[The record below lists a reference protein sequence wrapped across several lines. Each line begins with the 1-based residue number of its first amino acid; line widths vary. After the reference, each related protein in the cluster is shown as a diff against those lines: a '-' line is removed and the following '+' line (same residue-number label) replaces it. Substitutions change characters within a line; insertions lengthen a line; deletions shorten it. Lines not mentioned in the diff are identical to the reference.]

1 MRHGVGAAACLGM
14 LWLLGACGAPVAGTE
29 GAGPAGGRAV
39 QADVDGNAQKGP
51 FSSGTRVSIAELDA
65 HLVQTGRSFAT
76 TMSDD
81 RGSFSIRGVQLG
93 TPYARVEVSGFY
105 FDEVRGRLSDSPL
118 SIFSYVDL
126 SDSST
131 SNVNLLGH
139 LEAARIEHLVTEEQ
153 VSFAEAKSRAHTEV
167 LELFDLDP
175 GAIAAAETL
184 DISQPGEGNAA
195 LLAISVILQG
205 NRPVSELS
213 QLLSNIQ
220 SDLRGDGTLDVVAN
234 GSALLEG
241 ALGVNMEQVRAN
253 LAERFEA
260 VGMDASVPDAG
271 DQLDK
276 FADAGKYQPPEGAA
290 GYGGAATGGAAGAG
304 SAGGPA
310 VGNGGEPGYIDPKNP
325 VPGQGGAG
333 GASGGVPDDP
343 KHPGGEEERCTLD
356 TCPCVPVWNGDFDF
370 TGPEALEALSCI
382 TEINGSLRFHQTCGI
397 DTLALPALTR
407 IHGELS
413 FHQTGFTSVSFP
425 ALTAVDGFLYFHQNS
440 ALTSASLPV
449 LSSVGQYTYFHGN
462 CSLTS
467 VSLDALAAVG
477 PTAPSEQSYLYF
489 NGNAELGSL
498 SLPQLSSVGGYVYVA
513 QNCSMDGL
521 AMPNLTSVNG
531 DYVYVHGNTVLGSGP
546 VATLDAKL
554 VQINFAGEHN
564 MAAGGACNALE
575 AACGEPSCGA
585 N

>member
-14 LWLLGACGAPVAGTE
+14 LWLLGACGAPVAGME

-65 HLVQTGRSFAT
+65 NLVQTGRSFAT

-126 SDSST
+126 SDRST

-139 LEAARIEHLVTEEQ
+139 LEAARLEYLVTEEQ

-167 LELFDLDP
+167 LEIFALDS

-220 SDLRGDGTLDVVAN
+220 SDLRGDGTLDVAAN

-241 ALGVNMEQVRAN
+241 ALGVNMDQVRTN
-253 LAERFEA
+253 LAQRFEA

-271 DQLDK
+271 EQLDK
-276 FADAGKYQPPEGAA
+276 FADAGKYVPPEAVGGNAA
-290 GYGGAATGGAAGAG
+290 AASGGTAGAG
-304 SAGGPA
+304 SAGTPGA
-310 VGNGGEPGYIDPKNP
+310 GNAGDPGYIDPKTP
-325 VPGQGGAG
+325 LPGGGGAG
-333 GASGGVPDDP
+333 GASGGASGDP
-343 KHPGGEEERCTLD
+343 KYPGGEQERCTID

-370 TGPEALEALSCI
+370 TGPEALAALSCV
-382 TEINGSLRFHQTCGI
+382 TEINGSLLFHQTCGI
-397 DTLALPALTR
+397 DSLVLPALTR

-425 ALTAVDGFLYFHQNS
+425 SLTAVGSFLYFHQNS

-462 CSLTS
+462 CSLIS
-467 VSLDALAAVG
+467 VNLDALATVG
-477 PTAPSEQSYLYF
+477 PAAPSEQSYLYF

-498 SLPQLSSVGGYVYVA
+498 SLPQLSSVGGYLYVA
-513 QNCSMDGL
+513 QNCSLDEL

-531 DYVYVHGNTVLGSGP
+531 DYVYVQSNTVLGSGP
-546 VATLDAKL
+546 VGTLNAKL
-554 VQINFAGEHN
+554 MEINFAGERN
-564 MAAGGACNALE
+564 LAAGGACNALE
-575 AACGEPSCGA
+575 GACGEPSCGA

>member
-1 MRHGVGAAACLGM
+1 M

-29 GAGPAGGRAV
+29 GAGPAGGRAI
-39 QADVDGNAQKGP
+39 QADVDGSAQKGP

-65 HLVQTGRSFAT
+65 NLVQTGRSFAT

-126 SDSST
+126 SDRST

-139 LEAARIEHLVTEEQ
+139 LEAARLEYLVTEQQ
-153 VSFAEAKSRAHTEV
+153 VSFADAKARAHTEV

-175 GAIAAAETL
+175 SAIAAAETL

-195 LLAISVILQG
+195 LLALSVILQG
-205 NRPVSELS
+205 NRPVAELS

-220 SDLRGDGTLDVVAN
+220 TDLRGDGTLDVAAN

-241 ALGVNMEQVRAN
+241 ALGVNMDQVRAN

-260 VGMDASVPDAG
+260 VGVDASVPDAG
-271 DQLDK
+271 RALDQ
-276 FADAGKYQPPEGAA
+276 FADAGKYEPPSGAA
-290 GYGGAATGGAAGAG
+290 GGTG
-304 SAGGPA
+304 SAGS
-310 VGNGGEPGYIDPKNP
+310 GGSAIPGTGGSPGYAGG
-325 VPGQGGAG
+325 PGEEPWPGEGGAG
-333 GASGGVPDDP
+333 GAPGIGGAPAGAAGKPGDP
-343 KHPGGEEERCTLD
+343 GGPGGEEHCTIE
-356 TCPCVPVWNGDFDF
+356 TCPCQPIWNGDFDF
-370 TGPEALEALSCI
+370 TGPQDLAALSCI
-382 TEINGSLRFHQTCGI
+382 TELNGSLRFHQTCGMES
-397 DTLALPALTR
+397 LSLPALTQ
-407 IHGELS
+407 IHGALS

-425 ALTAVDGFLYFHQNS
+425 SLTAVDSFLYFHQNS

-449 LSSVGQYTYFHGN
+449 LSSVGSYTYFHGN

-467 VSLDALAAVG
+467 VNLNALAAVG

-513 QNCSMDGL
+513 QNCSM
-521 AMPNLTSVNG
+521 
-531 DYVYVHGNTVLGSGP
+531 
-546 VATLDAKL
+546 
-554 VQINFAGEHN
+554 
-564 MAAGGACNALE
+564 
-575 AACGEPSCGA
+575 
-585 N
+585 